1 MFVIDEELHLGIL
14 SFNMER
20 FAFFVAAFHSLM
32 FVKSIVTTG
41 IGIKIERM
49 QVMFSQI
56 IQKTLKQRS
65 SDSFSTAGRIHSKQ
79 GEFGRIGKMSLQ
91 QQLLIDVIDG
101 LKNFGAVFSE
111 KDSHRNAVGNG
122 NSRKSL
128 IVLNISVY

>member
-1 MFVIDEELHLGIL
+1 MFVIYEEVHLGIL

-91 QQLLIDVIDG
+91 QLLIDVIDG

>member
-1 MFVIDEELHLGIL
+1 MFVIDEEVHLGIL

-91 QQLLIDVIDG
+91 QLLIDVIDG

-111 KDSHRNAVGNG
+111 KDSNRNAVGNG

>member
-1 MFVIDEELHLGIL
+1 MFVIDEEVHLGIL

-20 FAFFVAAFHSLM
+20 FAFFVAALHSLM

-91 QQLLIDVIDG
+91 QLLIDVIDG

>member
-1 MFVIDEELHLGIL
+1 
-14 SFNMER
+14 
-20 FAFFVAAFHSLM
+20 M

-91 QQLLIDVIDG
+91 QLLIDVIDG